1 MRKLCWIG
9 ACMLAIGLSSQ
20 ARAQSQALSA
30 FSGYSPAQLQ
40 FTPIDVSKLLIAP
53 VPITQQSSFSL
64 LNFMPKI
71 SLPAFFTRQS
81 PVTSPL
87 PPASAYPSTHYK
99 SAFTPMAPFTPG
111 Q

>member
-1 MRKLCWIG
+1 MRKLWWIG
-9 ACMLAIGLSSQ
+9 ACMLAFGLS
-20 ARAQSQALSA
+20 APVRAQTPSA
-30 FSGYSPAQLQ
+30 FGGYNPADIK
-40 FTPIDVSKLLIAP
+40 FTPIDTSKLLIAP
-53 VPITQQSSFSL
+53 VPTTQQSSFSL
-64 LNFMPKI
+64 LSLMPKL